1 MEAVIID
8 GMAFA
13 LPLFIMAIG
22 GIYSEKSGIT
32 NLALEGF
39 QGVGAFTGALAVV
52 LIDHF
57 TKFDAQQLFYVALIF
72 AMLGGMAFSIIHAR
86 ALHSF

>member
-1 MEAVIID
+1 MDAVIID

-39 QGVGAFTGALAVV
+39 QGVGAFTGALP
-52 LIDHF
+52 
-57 TKFDAQQLFYVALIF
+57 LF
-72 AMLGGMAFSIIHAR
+72 
-86 ALHSF
+86 

>member
-57 TKFDAQQLFYVALIF
+57 TKFDAQQFVLCCSDLCDARRYGFF
-72 AMLGGMAFSIIHAR
+72 HHPCR